1 MAEFESLLPRVLQR
15 AISLP
20 EPVALDAIRDAV
32 IEMCE
37 RTRCWNEDQTVTL
50 AAAGD
55 SVLIVPPGAEL
66 ISIDSVVYGGEPLSP
81 INTKELDARIYNWRN
96 TTEGC
101 PRFYTQLEWNTLRMV
116 PSDVGQVFQVRTFLK
131 PSESATEAPDK
142 FMNQRRELIADLALG
157 RALLIPNQ
165 SWSNP
170 NLGAYHAEKGQIK
183 LDELFAQFR
192 KGQQRAAIRTTPR
205 FF

>member
-32 IEMCE
+32 IELCE
-37 RTRCWNEDQTVTL
+37 RTRCWNEDQTITL

-55 SVLIVPPGAEL
+55 SVVIVPAGAEL
-66 ISIDSVVYGGEPLSP
+66 ISIDSVIYDGEPLSP
-81 INTKELDARIYNWRN
+81 ISTKELDAKIYNWRE

-101 PRFYTQLEWNTLRMV
+101 PRFYTQLDWDTIRLV
-116 PSDVGQVFQVRTFLK
+116 PSDVGQVFKVRTFLK

-142 FMNQRRELIADLALG
+142 FINQRRELIADLALG

-170 NLGAYHAEKGQIK
+170 NLGAYHAEKGQMK
-183 LDELFAQFR
+183 LDELSTQFR
-192 KGQQRAAIRTTPR
+192 QGQQRAPIHSTPR